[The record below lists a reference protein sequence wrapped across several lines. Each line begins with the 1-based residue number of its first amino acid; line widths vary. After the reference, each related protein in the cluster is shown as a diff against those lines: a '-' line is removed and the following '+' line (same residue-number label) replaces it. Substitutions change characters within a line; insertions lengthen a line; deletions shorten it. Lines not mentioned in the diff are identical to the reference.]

1 MKEKSMMIRLSQKR
15 YDKLKLYAR
24 SKEKTVTQLAEDWI
38 DRLPSPK
45 IDDSDARGLANAPL
59 STTPLPNQ
67 PNG

>member
-38 DRLPSPK
+38 DRLPSHK
-45 IDDSDARGLANAPL
+45 IDDS
-59 STTPLPNQ
+59 SSTPLLNQ
-67 PNG
+67 SDD